1 MNAKEQYI
9 NGEKRYDGTLESLK
23 DKSRCSHSCQN
34 QHTEEELKIINRTIK
49 NIGLVVLWMK
59 LRRTGYTITIQGL
72 YYAMQRMKIYQ
83 ITSRENF

>member
-49 NIGLVVLWMK
+49 NIGYK
-59 LRRTGYTITIQGL
+59 
-72 YYAMQRMKIYQ
+72 
-83 ITSRENF
+83 